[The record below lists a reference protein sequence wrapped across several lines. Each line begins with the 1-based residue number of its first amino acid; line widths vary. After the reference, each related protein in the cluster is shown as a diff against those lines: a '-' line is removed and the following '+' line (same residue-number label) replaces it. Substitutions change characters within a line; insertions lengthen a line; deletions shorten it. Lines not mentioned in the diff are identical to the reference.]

1 MKKIALV
8 GNPNCGKTSIF
19 NILTGLKQK
28 VGNYPGVTVEKKT
41 GRFSAQGESYLL
53 EDLPGLYSLHPSS
66 PDEEITTRSLLNDTP
81 DVLMIVGDATT
92 MKRNLLL
99 ITQAIDLGI
108 PSMLVL
114 TMADVAEKEGI
125 VIDTDRME
133 ELLGVP
139 VVLMNAR
146 QTDSLLWL
154 KNTIKQAKIGQI
166 RIQSCGNQ
174 NSYRA
179 FLKIALQQ
187 NDEETRKSKSLEVV
201 DRYKIIAGLIKKI
214 ERHQEVTRRIKSSTL
229 DRWILHPFWGY
240 VIFILVFFLQFQLI
254 FSVSSYPM
262 DWIETGFGVVSDQIG
277 KVLPAAW
284 WSDLL
289 INGLLSGIGGIV
301 VFVPQIALLFFFL
314 SILEESGYMARVS
327 FLLDRT
333 LRRFGLNGKSIVP
346 LTSGMACAVPA
357 IMSTRN
363 IGSWKERII
372 TILVTPLMSC
382 SARLPVYT
390 VLIGLFAQPQQ
401 ESWWIFDYRGMMLT
415 LFYLMGIVASLLMA
429 WVFNFFIS
437 DRSVSFF
444 ILELPIF
451 QKPRWK
457 NVFQHVF
464 DKSMGFVGGAGKV
477 ILIVSLFLWVLQNF
491 GPSDRFKELKGLS
504 AKNEQQA
511 LQLAKEKLEL
521 SYAGQLGK
529 AIEPIIQPLG
539 FDWKIGISLIT
550 SFAAREVFVGTMS
563 TIYALEASENSEKT
577 LTEQLQQEVNP
588 NTGRKVY
595 SEATIWSLLIFYAF
609 AMQCMSTLAITQKE
623 TNSWKWPLI
632 QLGYLTALAYL
643 SSLLVY
649 QCLA

>member
-41 GRFSAQGESYLL
+41 GQFIAQGETYLL

-66 PDEEITTRSLLNDTP
+66 PDEEITTRSLLEEP
-81 DVLMIVGDATT
+81 PHVLMIVGDATT

-133 ELLGVP
+133 ELLGIP

-146 QTDSLLWL
+146 QSDSLLWL
-154 KNTIKQAKIGQI
+154 KNTIKQAKTGNI
-166 RIQSCGNQ
+166 RMSSCGEQ
-174 NSYRA
+174 ESYPE
-179 FLKIALQQ
+179 FLKTCLEIQ
-187 NDEETRKSKSLEVV
+187 DEKVRKAKSLEVL
-201 DRYKIIAGLIKKI
+201 DRYKIIAGLIKTI
-214 ERHQEVTRRIKSSTL
+214 EKQQEVTRRIKSSTI

-262 DWIETGFGVVSDQIG
+262 DWIETGFSICSEQLNQL
-277 KVLPAAW
+277 LPTSW
-284 WSDLL
+284 WSDLI

-346 LTSGMACAVPA
+346 LSSGMACAVPA

-390 VLIGLFAQPQQ
+390 VLIGLFSQDDKS
-401 ESWWIFDYRGMMLT
+401 SWWIFDHRGMMLT
-415 LFYLMGIVASLLMA
+415 LFYLLGIAASLILA
-429 WVFNFFIS
+429 WLFQFFIK
-437 DRSVSFF
+437 DRSMSFF

-457 NVFQHVF
+457 NVFQNVF

-477 ILIVSLFLWVLQNF
+477 ILIISLVLWVLQSF
-491 GPSDRFKELKGLS
+491 GPSDRFKELSQIKAG
-504 AKNEQQA
+504 NEQQK
-511 LQLAKEKLEL
+511 LQIAKEKLEL

-529 AIEPIIQPLG
+529 TIEPIIQPLG
-539 FDWKIGISLIT
+539 FDWKIGISLVT

-563 TIYALEASENSEKT
+563 TIYALEESEDSERT
-577 LTEQLQQEVNP
+577 LTEQLRTEINP
-588 NTGRKVY
+588 QTGKKVY
-595 SEATIWSLLIFYAF
+595 SEATVWSLLVFYAF
-609 AMQCMSTLAITQKE
+609 AMQCMSTLAITKKE

-649 QCLA
+649 QCLV

>member
-41 GRFSAQGESYLL
+41 GHFVAQGESYML

-66 PDEEITTRSLLNDTP
+66 PDEEITTRSLLNEIP

-108 PSMLVL
+108 PSLLVL

-133 ELLGVP
+133 ELLGIP

-146 QTDSLLWL
+146 QSDSLLWL
-154 KNTIKQAKIGQI
+154 KNTIKQAKVGII
-166 RIQSCGNQ
+166 RIQNCGNQ
-174 NSYRA
+174 NTYRD
-179 FLKIALQQ
+179 FLKSTLHQ
-187 NDEETRKSKSLEVV
+187 NDEESRKSKSLEVL
-201 DRYKIIAGLIKKI
+201 DRYKMIAGLIKKI
-214 ERHQEVTRRIKSSTL
+214 EKHQEVTRRIQSSTL
-229 DRWILHPFWGY
+229 DRWILHPIWGY
-240 VIFILVFFLQFQLI
+240 FIFVLVFFLQFQLI

-262 DWIETGFGVVSDQIG
+262 EWIETGFGIVSDQLKNI
-277 KVLPAAW
+277 LPATW

-289 INGLLSGIGGIV
+289 TNGILSGIGGIV

-327 FLLDRT
+327 FLLDRSM
-333 LRRFGLNGKSIVP
+333 RRFGLNGKSIVP

-382 SARLPVYT
+382 SARLPVYS
-390 VLIGLFAQPQQ
+390 VLIGLFSQP
-401 ESWWIFDYRGMMLT
+401 EHHSSCFFDYRGMMLT
-415 LFYLMGIVASLLMA
+415 LFYLLGIIASLFMA

-477 ILIVSLFLWVLQNF
+477 ILVISLVLWLLQSF
-491 GPSDRFKELKGLS
+491 GPSKRFDELK
-504 AKNEQQA
+504 AMKAQNEQQA
-511 LQLAKEKLEL
+511 LQIAKEKLEL

-529 AIEPIIQPLG
+529 YIEPLIQPLG
-539 FDWKIGISLIT
+539 FDWKIGISLVT

-563 TIYALEASENSEKT
+563 TIYALEESENSSKT
-577 LTEQLQQEVNP
+577 LAQQLQQEVNP
-588 NTGRKVY
+588 VTGKKVY
-595 SEATIWSLLIFYAF
+595 SQATVWSLLIFYAF
-609 AMQCMSTLAITQKE
+609 AMQCMSTLAITKKE
-623 TNSWKWPLI
+623 TNSWKWPMI
-632 QLGYLTALAYL
+632 QLFYLTALAYL

-649 QCLA
+649 QWLA

>member
-41 GRFSAQGESYLL
+41 GTFSAQGESYLL

-66 PDEEITTRSLLNDTP
+66 PDEEITTRSLLEETP
-81 DVLMIVGDATT
+81 HVIMIVGDATT

-133 ELLGVP
+133 ELLGIP

-146 QTDSLLWL
+146 QSDSLLWL
-154 KNTIKQAKIGQI
+154 KNTIKQAKIGNI
-166 RIQSCGNQ
+166 RISSCGNQ
-174 NSYRA
+174 ETYREFLLNS
-179 FLKIALQQ
+179 LNHQH
-187 NDEETRKSKSLEVV
+187 EETRKAKSLEVL

-214 ERHQEVTRRIKSSTL
+214 EKHQEVTRRIKSSTL
-229 DRWILHPFWGY
+229 DRWILHPFGGY
-240 VIFILVFFLQFQLI
+240 VIFILIFFLQFQLI
-254 FSVSSYPM
+254 FSISSYPM
-262 DWIETGFGVVSDQIG
+262 DWIETGFSIISDKIG
-277 KVLPAAW
+277 DFLPATW
-284 WSDLL
+284 WSDL
-289 INGLLSGIGGIV
+289 ITHGLLSGIGGVV

-346 LTSGMACAVPA
+346 LSSGMACAVPA

-390 VLIGLFAQPQQ
+390 VLIGLFTQTEDQ
-401 ESWWIFDYRGMMLT
+401 SWWIFDYRGMMLT
-415 LFYLMGIVASLLMA
+415 LFYLLGIVASLFMA
-429 WVFNFFIS
+429 WVFHFFIS
-437 DRSVSFF
+437 DRSISFF

-457 NVFQHVF
+457 NVFQNVF
-464 DKSMGFVGGAGKV
+464 DKSMSFVGGAGKV
-477 ILIVSLFLWVLQNF
+477 ILLISLILWVLQSF
-491 GPSDRFKELKGLS
+491 GPSDRFKELQNLQ
-504 AKNEQQA
+504 AKNESHA
-511 LQLAKEKLEL
+511 LQISREKLEL

-529 AIEPIIQPLG
+529 AIEPVIQPLG

-563 TIYALEASENSEKT
+563 TIYALEESENSEKS
-577 LTEQLQQEVNP
+577 LTEQLRNEVNP
-588 NTGRKVY
+588 KTGKRVY
-595 SEATIWSLLIFYAF
+595 SEATVWSLLIFYAF
-609 AMQCMSTLAITQKE
+609 AMQCMSTLAVTKKE

-649 QCLA
+649 QWLA